1 MGRGPGWSPAR
12 PRLPQP
18 RRLAARGPRLPRLRG
33 SRRGYVLQMEP
44 PTCRK
49 ARLLPGPA
57 GMLYPP
63 GPPPRAPSLT
73 EPPVPLALSSHGGSG
88 RVGGAPG
95 EWQPPLLDACPDLPR
110 MPGIAAGLAAGLG
123 CRGAPCTRTHTYT
136 LAGSH
141 LPSHLSGSLFAPLAP
156 RCLQALKREGGGR
169 QGRSHPTSHDDLET
183 QRGTSMGSLCRVQMC
198 RA

>member
-1 MGRGPGWSPAR
+1 MQLRSCF
-12 PRLPQP
+12 
-18 RRLAARGPRLPRLRG
+18 AAIN
-33 SRRGYVLQMEP
+33 VLQMEP

-123 CRGAPCTRTHTYT
+123 VPGGPVHTHTHIHT
-136 LAGSH
+136 GWISPA
-141 LPSHLSGSLFAPLAP
+141 LAP
-156 RCLQALKREGGGR
+156 PRLPFCTPGTPVPPGTEKG
-169 QGRSHPTSHDDLET
+169 GRSHPTSHDDLET

>member
-123 CRGAPCTRTHTYT
+123 VPGGPVHTHTHIHT
-136 LAGSH
+136 GWISPA
-141 LPSHLSGSLFAPLAP
+141 LAP
-156 RCLQALKREGGGR
+156 PRLPFCTPGTPVPPGTEKG
-169 QGRSHPTSHDDLET
+169 GRSHPTSHDDLET